1 MNNNQERHHESSTID
16 WLAQAQSLVELGWYT
31 NNGPKV
37 QLLEKVLADSLG
49 VKYCV
54 CVCTFELAVIG
65 LLLSKTADNRVIRTT
80 TGVSSDLLRS
90 LDLFALERS
99 SLQLEGSGNK
109 PTCMES
115 DVVLLNAGS
124 PTDEIARSLTGLHAQ
139 VFMDLSLLDSS
150 LDCRDRI
157 AAFRGH
163 LSGAFL
169 DTSNR
174 PFISTGKG
182 GAFLTDNLELANL
195 LKTMRNHHASE
206 TFSTVNIRFNIKMSE
221 IQALR
226 GLLTLGHRMP
236 A

>member
-1 MNNNQERHHESSTID
+1 MSNNPQRHDASSPID
-16 WLAQAQSLVELGWYT
+16 WPDQVQSLVELGWYT

-49 VKYCV
+49 AKYCV

-65 LLLSKTADNRVIRTT
+65 LLLSKTADNRVIRAT
-80 TGVSSDLLRS
+80 TGISSDLLRS
-90 LDLFALERS
+90 LDLFGFERS
-99 SLQLEGSGNK
+99 TLHLE
-109 PTCMES
+109 ES
-115 DVVLLNAGS
+115 DTPCNQADFVLLDAGL
-124 PTDEIARSLTGLHAQ
+124 PTEELARSLPELHAQ
-139 VFMDLSLLDSS
+139 VFLDLSTLSTP

-157 AAFRGH
+157 AALRGH
-163 LSGAFL
+163 LRGAFL
-169 DTSNR
+169 DTSKS
-174 PFISTGKG
+174 PFISTGQG
-182 GAFLTDNLELANL
+182 GAFLTDDLQLANL

-226 GLLTLGHRMP
+226 GLLTLGQRMT